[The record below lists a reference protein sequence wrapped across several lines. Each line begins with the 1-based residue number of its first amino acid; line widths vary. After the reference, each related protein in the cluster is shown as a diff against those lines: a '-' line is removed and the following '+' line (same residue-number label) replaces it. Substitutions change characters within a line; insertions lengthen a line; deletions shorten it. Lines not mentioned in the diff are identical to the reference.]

1 MGAWRRRDETRDETP
16 AAQAPRDETCD
27 EPPQV
32 PRDQIPYRLAM
43 EHLQDRLRDATHGNF
58 DPGAN
63 LEPIRARIVQGC
75 DLEADVVPIVAHL
88 LPDLPTEK
96 LGRPVACA

>member
-1 MGAWRRRDETRDETP
+1 
-16 AAQAPRDETCD
+16 
-27 EPPQV
+27 
-32 PRDQIPYRLAM
+32 M